1 MATDLGQTSSKTT
14 TGLNIHWAWDE
25 DFFKFK
31 TANTT
36 VKNYQVSVAYTT
48 GTAPLAIEIFNAAA
62 MKIAQSNG
70 ANYVRFP
77 VVKNT
82 SYSVRVYC
90 PTRLL
95 HGYSLT
101 VKKYN

>member
-1 MATDLGQTSSKTT
+1 M
-14 TGLNIHWAWDE
+14 
-25 DFFKFK
+25 
-31 TANTT
+31 
-36 VKNYQVSVAYTT
+36 AYTT
-48 GTAPLAIEIFNAAA
+48 GTAPLAIEIFNAAGT
-62 MKIAQSNG
+62 KIAQSSG
-70 ANYVRFP
+70 ANFVRFP

>member
-1 MATDLGQTSSKTT
+1 M
-14 TGLNIHWAWDE
+14 
-25 DFFKFK
+25 
-31 TANTT
+31 
-36 VKNYQVSVAYTT
+36 AYTN
-48 GTAPLAIEIFNAAA
+48 GTAPLAIEIFNAVGT
-62 MKIAQSNG
+62 KIAQANG

-82 SYSVRVYC
+82 SYSVRGYC

-95 HGYSLT
+95 RDYSLA